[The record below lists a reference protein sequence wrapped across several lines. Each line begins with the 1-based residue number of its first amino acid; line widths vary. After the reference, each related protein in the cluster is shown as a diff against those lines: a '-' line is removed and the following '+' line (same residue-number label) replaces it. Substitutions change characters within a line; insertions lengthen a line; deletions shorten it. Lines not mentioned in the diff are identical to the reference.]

1 MKFAVAALIATTSAI
16 RIQDKK
22 EKVCVTKELANEGFK
37 AMDTDDSGVLSYGEI
52 QVGLEELAKALN
64 YTIKDADWAWVKKT
78 GDKIDSKTP
87 GKVDHDEFHKF
98 ANAVFKH
105 WDICDVAREM
115 EKKAKVNRKCVDKN
129 QAKEGFKDL
138 DTNNSGS
145 LSYDEIKA
153 GLKELARSQD
163 HVITKQEW

>member
-22 EKVCVTKELANEGFK
+22 EKVCVTKELADEGFK

-87 GKVDHDEFHKF
+87 GKVDEKEFYRF
-98 ANAVFKH
+98 SNAVFRH
-105 WDICDVAREM
+105 FDLCHL
-115 EKKAKVNRKCVDKN
+115 
-129 QAKEGFKDL
+129 AKEEREEEDK
-138 DTNNSGS
+138 
-145 LSYDEIKA
+145 K
-153 GLKELARSQD
+153 
-163 HVITKQEW
+163 